1 MSIFD
6 LFSLIPLSDLSSLI
20 YSLLASPSSRLAS
33 HVGVTSGRVMDTA
46 DSRQSRRLKLIGKQ
60 GAIAIPF
67 WVARSADASVMVSG
81 TLSRALLSHNILGSG
96 TETWRRG
103 HLLERC
109 VVVGGCT
116 TYQGVQ

>member
-1 MSIFD
+1 
-6 LFSLIPLSDLSSLI
+6 
-20 YSLLASPSSRLAS
+20 
-33 HVGVTSGRVMDTA
+33 
-46 DSRQSRRLKLIGKQ
+46 
-60 GAIAIPF
+60 
-67 WVARSADASVMVSG
+67 VMVSG